1 MAQAPHL
8 QAPSQAY
15 FQQSSSYE
23 MGNSNLRDI
32 NQVESQHIQVPKL
45 KTSAYRHIAGGIAVE
60 GAAIAF
66 AAIGIVSQHKI
77 LGPVS
82 ASIGILLAGIGGV
95 LIGRGSERL

>member
-1 MAQAPHL
+1 MPQPPSL
-8 QAPSQAY
+8 QSPSQAY
-15 FQQSSSYE
+15 FQQSPTHE
-23 MGNSNLRDI
+23 TGNNLRNI
-32 NQVESQHIQVPKL
+32 NQLESQHIQVPKL

-82 ASIGILLAGIGGV
+82 ASIGVVLAGIGGV

>member
-1 MAQAPHL
+1 MPQPPSL
-8 QAPSQAY
+8 QSPSQAH
-15 FQQSSSYE
+15 FQQSPSYE
-23 MGNSNLRDI
+23 MGNNLRNI

-82 ASIGILLAGIGGV
+82 ASIGVVLAGIGGV

>member
-1 MAQAPHL
+1 
-8 QAPSQAY
+8 
-15 FQQSSSYE
+15 
-23 MGNSNLRDI
+23 MGNNLRNI

-77 LGPVS
+77 LGSVS
-82 ASIGILLAGIGGV
+82 ASIGVVLAGIGGV